1 MNNSK
6 FYEKFYEFKRTYVK
20 LIDNFYLLS
29 DILEFQTLSIDN
41 IKTYL
46 RVTFS
51 ENCDGITFNFNIVEK
66 DYVSFT
72 MLAPLHA
79 ITYFAHDFNKAKEI
93 VEYIYGDILL

>member
-1 MNNSK
+1 MNSS
-6 FYEKFYEFKRTYVK
+6 KFYEFKRKYNK

-29 DILEFQTLSIDN
+29 DILEFQTLDRVN
-41 IKTYL
+41 TKTYL

-51 ENCDGITFNFNIVEK
+51 ENCDGITFSFHIVEK
-66 DYVSFT
+66 NDVSFA

-79 ITYFAHDFNKAKEI
+79 ITYFTHDFNKANEI